1 MSELETLKLTIIEL
15 EKRNAELESSVSVSS
30 SKYVIESEEREKK
43 YELDILA
50 FKEQNRQ
57 HSVTICAMEER
68 LKKLMKKNKD
78 YQEDI
83 STHKKTIHGNVHVV

>member
-1 MSELETLKLTIIEL
+1 M
-15 EKRNAELESSVSVSS
+15 
-30 SKYVIESEEREKK
+30 
-43 YELDILA
+43 A

-78 YQEDI
+78 YQDDI
-83 STHKKTIHGNVHVV
+83 STHKKTIHGNVHVVYILLCVVNGA